1 MNRQRKR
8 RHTIEHDNVH
18 RWLVSYADYMTLMF
32 ALFVVLYAM
41 AMVNEKPFESITESF
56 GRVFQAY
63 EDKTKNRGHGDSV
76 LMVNTSKT
84 NKKLYGNGILEVAGP
99 ELLDNEKSLSNI
111 SDAQVGSN
119 LSSLEQELQTAL
131 FDLIESGFAQL
142 QVDGD
147 WLEIELNSG
156 LLFPSGSSSATL
168 SAERVITTIYQVI
181 GQVNNYI
188 RVRGYTD
195 NQTINN
201 EIYSSNW
208 ELSIFRA
215 TAILRVLENL
225 GLNPAR
231 MAIEGYGQYY
241 PSATNLTEQGRA
253 KNRKV
258 VVAISK
264 YGLAKENQLVTP
276 TIDLKKI
283 TTMTEDSIE
292 QDESVEQTNNIKVL
306 QLDNGGI
313 RITTRDNNEASE
325 LPSETAPLINKQRN
339 DIEPKDQ

>member
-1 MNRQRKR
+1 MNRSRKR
-8 RHTIEHDNVH
+8 RTAVEHDNIH

-63 EDKTKNRGHGDSV
+63 EEETKNRGHGDSV

-84 NKKLYGNGILEVAGP
+84 NIKLYGNGILDVAGP
-99 ELLDNEKSLSNI
+99 ELVDNEKNLSNI
-111 SDAQVGSN
+111 SDAKVGSN
-119 LSSLEQELQTAL
+119 LSSLEKELHTAL
-131 FDLIESGFAQL
+131 YELVESGFAQL
-142 QVDGD
+142 QIDGD

-168 SAERVITTIYQVI
+168 SADAILTVIYDVI
-181 GQVNNYI
+181 GQASNFI

-195 NQTINN
+195 NQVINN

-208 ELSIFRA
+208 ELSVFRA
-215 TAILRVLENL
+215 TAILRVLEKL

-241 PSATNLTEQGRA
+241 PNADNLTAEGRA

-264 YGLAKENQLVTP
+264 YGLEKANLLQTP
-276 TIDLKKI
+276 TIALPD
-283 TTMTEDSIE
+283 IE
-292 QDESVEQTNNIKVL
+292 KVKLEEGYNGESTDESNNIKVIRL
-306 QLDNGGI
+306 KNGGI
-313 RITTRDNNEASE
+313 RITTRNENNEYIDNNPE
-325 LPSETAPLINKQRN
+325 
-339 DIEPKDQ
+339 